1 MTRQEFEERTN
12 LQVKEDDF
20 TAIHEVY
27 MTTDHDKDEFCD
39 VMKQMMR
46 NLGGFEYIRDL
57 GLALAE
63 QRRKSREQQ
72 DRLLAKVNELTD
84 FIFEQSYDSDETELK
99 KKAKELL
106 GEREYLARCLENE
119 VELCSEDIDAIK
131 SILRNY

>member
-12 LQVKEDDF
+12 LQVKEEDF
-20 TAIHEVY
+20 DAIHEVY
-27 MTTDHDKDEFCD
+27 MTTDHDKDQFCD
-39 VMKQMMR
+39 VMKQTMR

-57 GLALAE
+57 GIALAE

>member
-12 LQVKEDDF
+12 LQVKEEDF
-20 TAIHEVY
+20 DAIHEVY
-27 MTTDHDKDEFCD
+27 MTTDHDKDQFCD
-39 VMKQMMR
+39 VMKQTTR

-57 GLALAE
+57 GIALAE

-99 KKAKELL
+99 KRAKFICPNSCPNSFRPMIYAGQKRLTANL
-106 GEREYLARCLENE
+106 KR
-119 VELCSEDIDAIK
+119 
-131 SILRNY
+131 

>member
-12 LQVKEDDF
+12 LQVKEEDF
-20 TAIHEVY
+20 DAINEVY
-27 MTTDHDKDEFCD
+27 MTTDHDKDQFCD
-39 VMKQMMR
+39 VMKQTMR

-57 GLALAE
+57 GIALAE

>member
-12 LQVKEDDF
+12 LQVKEEDF
-20 TAIHEVY
+20 DAIHEVY
-27 MTTDHDKDEFCD
+27 MTTDHDKDQFCD
-39 VMKQMMR
+39 VMKQTMR

-57 GLALAE
+57 GIALAE

-131 SILRNY
+131 SIF

>member
-12 LQVKEDDF
+12 LQVKEEDF
-20 TAIHEVY
+20 DAIHEVY
-27 MTTDHDKDEFCD
+27 MTTDHDKDQFCD
-39 VMKQMMR
+39 VMKQAMR

-57 GLALAE
+57 GIALAE

-72 DRLLAKVNELTD
+72 DRLLAKVNELAD

-106 GEREYLARCLENE
+106 GEREYLVRCLENE
-119 VELCSEDIDAIK
+119 VELCSEDIDTIK
-131 SILRNY
+131 EILRNY

>member
-12 LQVKEDDF
+12 LQVKEEDF
-20 TAIHEVY
+20 DAIHEVY

-39 VMKQMMR
+39 VMKQTMR

-72 DRLLAKVNELTD
+72 DRLLAKVNELID
-84 FIFEQSYDSDETELK
+84 FIFDQSYDADETELK

>member
-1 MTRQEFEERTN
+1 MTRQEFEERIN
-12 LQVKEDDF
+12 LQVKEEDF
-20 TAIHEVY
+20 DAIHEVY
-27 MTTDHDKDEFCD
+27 MTTDHDKDQFCD
-39 VMKQMMR
+39 VMKQTMR

-57 GLALAE
+57 GIALAE

>member
-12 LQVKEDDF
+12 LQVKEEDF
-20 TAIHEVY
+20 DAIHEVY
-27 MTTDHDKDEFCD
+27 MTTDHDKDQFCD
-39 VMKQMMR
+39 VMKQTTR

-57 GLALAE
+57 GIALAE

>member
-12 LQVKEDDF
+12 LQVKEEDF
-20 TAIHEVY
+20 DAIHEVY
-27 MTTDHDKDEFCD
+27 MTTNHDKDQFCD
-39 VMKQMMR
+39 VMKQTMR

-57 GLALAE
+57 GIALAE